1 MIYHH
6 TVRAKIEVTEI
17 YEIEVVVDS
26 VDLDPAQ
33 DQVENAVMDEFNRLV
48 DSTYDENLD
57 NALTEKQVDT
67 ATCIA
72 GWELTGTDVS
82 GGVE

>member
-6 TVRAKIEVTEI
+6 TVRATIEVTEV

-26 VDLDPAQ
+26 VDVDPSQ

-48 DSTYDENLD
+48 DSTYDENLE
-57 NALTEKQVDT
+57 NTLTEKQVG
-67 ATCIA
+67 ATTYITD
-72 GWELTGTDVS
+72 WEITGTDVS

>member
-6 TVRAKIEVTEI
+6 TVRATIEVTEV

-26 VDLDPAQ
+26 LDLEPSQ
-33 DQVENAVMDEFNRLV
+33 DQVENVVRDEFNRLV
-48 DSTYDENLD
+48 NSTFDENTD
-57 NALTEKQVDT
+57 NALTEKQVG
-67 ATCIA
+67 ATTYITDY
-72 GWELTGTDVS
+72 EIVGTDVS

>member
-6 TVRAKIEVTEI
+6 TVRATVQVTEV

-26 VDLDPAQ
+26 VDAFPAN
-33 DQVENAVMDEFNRLV
+33 DIENAVKDEFNRLV
-48 DSTYDENLD
+48 DSTYDENLE

-67 ATCIA
+67 TTFID
-72 GWELTGTDVS
+72 GWEIIGTDVS

>member
-6 TVRAKIEVTEI
+6 TVRATVEVTEI

-26 VDLDPAQ
+26 VDLDPSQ
-33 DQVENAVMDEFNRLV
+33 DQVENVVMNEFYRLV
-48 DSTYDENLD
+48 DSTYDENLE
-57 NALTEKQVDT
+57 NTLTEKQVG
-67 ATCIA
+67 ATTYITDY
-72 GWELTGTDVS
+72 EIVGTDVS

>member
-6 TVRAKIEVTEI
+6 TVRATIEVTEV

-26 VDLDPAQ
+26 VDVDPSQ

-48 DSTYDENLD
+48 DSTFDED
-57 NALTEKQVDT
+57 TENALTEKQVDT
-67 ATCIA
+67 VTYIA
-72 GWELTGTDVS
+72 GWEITGTDVS

>member
-48 DSTYDENLD
+48 DSTYDENLE
-57 NALTEKQVDT
+57 NILTEKQVG
-67 ATCIA
+67 ATTYITD
-72 GWELTGTDVS
+72 WEITGTDVS

>member
-6 TVRAKIEVTEI
+6 IVRAKIEVTEV

-26 VDLDPAQ
+26 LDLEPSQ
-33 DQVENAVMDEFNRLV
+33 DQVENVVRDEFNRLV
-48 DSTYDENLD
+48 NSTFVENTD
-57 NALTEKQVDT
+57 NALTEKQVDSVT
-67 ATCIA
+67 HIA
-72 GWELTGTDVS
+72 GWEITSTDVS

>member
-6 TVRAKIEVTEI
+6 TVRATVEVTEV

-26 VDLDPAQ
+26 LDLEPSQ
-33 DQVENAVMDEFNRLV
+33 SQVENAVMDEFNRLV
-48 DSTYDENLD
+48 DSTYDENID

-67 ATCIA
+67 TTYIA
-72 GWELTGTDVS
+72 DWEITATDVS

>member
-48 DSTYDENLD
+48 DSTYDENLE
-57 NALTEKQVDT
+57 NTLTEKQVG
-67 ATCIA
+67 ATTYITD
-72 GWELTGTDVS
+72 WEITGTDVS

>member
-26 VDLDPAQ
+26 VDVDPSQ
-33 DQVENAVMDEFNRLV
+33 DQIETAVMGEFNRLV
-48 DSTYDENLD
+48 DSTFDENTD
-57 NALTEKQVDT
+57 NALTEKQVDNT
-67 ATCIA
+67 SYIA
-72 GWELTGTDVS
+72 GWEITGTDVS

>member
-26 VDLDPAQ
+26 VDLDPSQ

-48 DSTYDENLD
+48 DSTYDENLE
-57 NALTEKQVDT
+57 NTLTEKQVG
-67 ATCIA
+67 ATTYITD
-72 GWELTGTDVS
+72 WEITGTDVS

>member
-6 TVRAKIEVTEI
+6 TVRATVEVTQA

-26 VDLDPAQ
+26 VDAVPANEI
-33 DQVENAVMDEFNRLV
+33 ENAVMDEFNRLV
-48 DSTYDENLD
+48 DSTFDENTD
-57 NALTEKQVDT
+57 NALTEKQVNT
-67 ATCIA
+67 TTYIA
-72 GWELTGTDVS
+72 DWEIIGTDVS

>member
-6 TVRAKIEVTEI
+6 IVRATVEVTEV

-26 VDLDPAQ
+26 LDLEPSQ
-33 DQVENAVMDEFNRLV
+33 SQVENAVMDEFNRLV
-48 DSTYDENLD
+48 DSTYDENID

-67 ATCIA
+67 TTYIA
-72 GWELTGTDVS
+72 DWEITATDVS

>member
-6 TVRAKIEVTEI
+6 IVRATIEVTQT

-26 VDLDPAQ
+26 VDVDPSQ

-48 DSTYDENLD
+48 DSTYDENLE
-57 NALTEKQVDT
+57 NALTEKHVDT
-67 ATCIA
+67 TTFIA
-72 GWELTGTDVS
+72 GLEITATDVS

>member
-6 TVRAKIEVTEI
+6 IVRAKIEVTEV

-26 VDLDPAQ
+26 LDLEPSQ
-33 DQVENAVMDEFNRLV
+33 DQVENVVRDEFNRLV
-48 DSTYDENLD
+48 NSTFDENTD
-57 NALTEKQVDT
+57 NALTEKQVG
-67 ATCIA
+67 ATTYITDY
-72 GWELTGTDVS
+72 EIVGTDVS

>member
-6 TVRAKIEVTEI
+6 TVRATIEVTEV

-26 VDLDPAQ
+26 VDVDPSQ
-33 DQVENAVMDEFNRLV
+33 DQVENVVMDEFNRLV
-48 DSTYDENLD
+48 DSTYDENLE

-67 ATCIA
+67 VTYIA
-72 GWELTGTDVS
+72 GWEVTGTDVS

>member
-6 TVRAKIEVTEI
+6 TVRATVQVTEV

-26 VDLDPAQ
+26 VDAFPAN
-33 DQVENAVMDEFNRLV
+33 DIENAVKDEFNRLV
-48 DSTYDENLD
+48 DSTFDENTD

-67 ATCIA
+67 TTFID
-72 GWELTGTDVS
+72 GWEIIGTEVS